1 MAQENRED
9 VGKRPIP
16 GEAPAGK
23 DIRDQEDFL
32 ELQAEV
38 NRSQTVS
45 SGERAT
51 VDWQKVRSMAGTI
64 LGEKSKD
71 LLVAS
76 YLAVALSRTGGPP
89 GVLAGL
95 RVMRDVVGEYW
106 ESLFPPIGRLR
117 ARRNALSWWMDQ
129 MQELLPSI
137 SGPPLSAGEKG
148 QCTGLL
154 RELDSLLGERDPEG
168 PSLRSLLPLVEGLP
182 EQAPEAASAPPEPNV
197 QSGAPQASGTF
208 SLPPEGD
215 PEEIFER
222 LSPGLLDLADRLSER
237 DPADCRAL
245 FLSRTVLWEAF
256 REMPENDGGSTRI
269 PPPPSHL
276 LSAYSSLLSSG
287 ALEDLLRFCLSRQAE
302 VPFLFELSFR
312 GGRILGERG
321 AEGRAGEEALRGALR
336 TLFARLPGLA
346 RLSFSGGEV
355 PFLSEEGQG
364 WVAAGGGEDGETEG
378 GEESPV
384 RRATLPAEIRAILA
398 DGRILEACERF
409 EEVRRREGTAP
420 RERFLLNLDFL
431 AAVENMGRDVPVL
444 PLALSLLEDLER
456 FRLDVWEPDLASRA
470 LPLVFRILSQSPDE
484 RLRRRGEVLMG
495 RLASFD
501 LPGAVRAF
509 GGGR

>member
-1 MAQENRED
+1 MAQANVED
-9 VGKRPIP
+9 VGKRPIRS
-16 GEAPAGK
+16 ESPAGE

-32 ELQAEV
+32 GLQAEV

-45 SGERAT
+45 SGERT
-51 VDWQKVRSMAGTI
+51 VVDWQKVRSMAETI

-71 LLVAS
+71 LLVAA
-76 YLAVALSRTGGPP
+76 YLSVALSRTGGPP
-89 GVLAGL
+89 GVSAGL
-95 RVMRDVVGEYW
+95 RVMRDVIGDYW

-129 MQELLPSI
+129 MQEPLTTL
-137 SGPPLSAGEKG
+137 SGPPLAPQEKG

-154 RELDSLLGERDPEG
+154 RELDALLGERDPEG
-168 PSLRSLLPLVEGLP
+168 PSLRNLFPLVEGLP
-182 EQAPEAASAPPEPNV
+182 ETTPEAPPAPSEPKVPADAPPT
-197 QSGAPQASGTF
+197 SAAF

-215 PEEIFER
+215 PEEIFEH

-237 DPADCRAL
+237 NPEDCRAL
-245 FLSRTVLWEAF
+245 FLSRTVLWETL
-256 REMPENDGGSTRI
+256 REMPESDSGSTRI

-287 ALEDLLRFCLSRQAE
+287 APEDLLRFCLSRQAE
-302 VPFLFELSFR
+302 APFWFELSFR
-312 GGRILGERG
+312 AGRILGERG
-321 AEGRAGEEALRGALR
+321 AEGRGGEEALRGALR
-336 TLFARLPGLA
+336 TLFSRLPGLS

-355 PFLSEEGQG
+355 PFLSDEGQG
-364 WVAAGGGEDGETEG
+364 WVAAGGGGGGGPQT
-378 GEESPV
+378 GEEGRV
-384 RRATLPAEIRAILA
+384 RGAPLPAEIRATLA

-409 EEVRRREGTAP
+409 EEIRRREGTAP

-444 PLALSLLEDLER
+444 SLALHLLEDLER
-456 FRLDVWEPDLASRA
+456 FRLDVWEPDLAARA

-484 RLRRRGEVLMG
+484 GLRRRGEVLMG